1 MAPSID
7 AARVENDG
15 IPVVK
20 TTSVKTSLLAKNGQ
34 TIFIGGLIQD
44 SKLKQR
50 DIILLN
56 PSSIEILLD
65 RVDLWLV
72 DLKVMDPE
80 LHQEYTG
87 ASNNRILVN
96 LKRLLQATKGEIIIR
111 IPMIRNITT
120 TAENILAT
128 IRKIRYIELLP

>member
-50 DIILLN
+50 DIIPLN

-65 RVDLWLV
+65 RVDLWLI

-87 ASNNRILVN
+87 ASNNQILVN